1 MFYRQT
7 KLVIV
12 SRFKGKKLR
21 LRMSKQQTRIYMD
34 YQASTPID
42 KRVAEVMHAC
52 YGFAGNPHASEH
64 AFGWDA
70 HAAIERATSELATVL
85 NVDED
90 EIIYTSGATE
100 SNNQAIIGIAENAP
114 AARKRILI
122 SSIEHACVYSAARI
136 AAKRYGCT
144 VEILPVDVRGIVDLD
159 YIEGVVGDDTLIIS
173 VMAVNN
179 EIGTIQPIEE
189 IGRICKKV
197 GAIFHTDA
205 THKLGTGRFDASV
218 ADMVSLSSHK
228 IYGPKGIGALYI
240 SRPLQRSISPLIHG
254 GGQQNGL
261 RAGTLPVPLCAALA
275 RAATL
280 MVDEESAAERLRIQS
295 FRNQFVKEI
304 LSIDDSFFENGISG
318 ALRHPGNT
326 NICFKGMDAQS
337 LLTMLQPNIAAST
350 GSACHSGTTEPSHVL
365 RSIGRNDAEAS
376 ASIRFGFGRFTNEE
390 EIDAAVAII
399 AEAIERNKAVRIAS

>member
-1 MFYRQT
+1 MLYRQT
-7 KLVIV
+7 NLVIV
-12 SRFKGKKLR
+12 SRFNAKYLR
-21 LRMSKQQTRIYMD
+21 MRMSKQHTRIYMD
-34 YQASTPID
+34 YQASAPID
-42 KRVAEVMHAC
+42 NRVVAVMNAYH
-52 YGFAGNPHASEH
+52 GFAGNPHASEH

-70 HAAIERATSELATVL
+70 HAAIERATSELAAAL

-100 SNNQAIIGIAENAP
+100 SNNQAILGIAENAP
-114 AARKRILI
+114 TARKKILI
-122 SSIEHACVYSAARI
+122 SSIEHACVFSAARA

-144 VEILPVDVRGIVDLD
+144 VEILPVDARGIIDLD
-159 YIEGVVGDDTLIIS
+159 YVARAVGDDTLIVS

-189 IGRICKKV
+189 IGKICKKV

-240 SRPLQRSISPLIHG
+240 SRPLQKSIAPLIHG

-261 RAGTLPVPLCAALA
+261 RAGTLPVPLCAALSQA
-275 RAATL
+275 VTL
-280 MVDEESAAERLRIQS
+280 MIDEESSAERARIQS
-295 FRNQFVKEI
+295 FRNLFVNEV

-326 NICFKGMDAQS
+326 NICFRGIDAHS
-337 LLTMLQPNIAAST
+337 LLAMLQPNIAAST

-365 RSIGRNDAEAS
+365 TSIGRSNADAS
-376 ASIRFGFGRFTNEE
+376 SSIRFGFGRFTQEE
-390 EIDAAVAII
+390 DII
-399 AEAIERNKAVRIAS
+399 SGIQIIKNTIMRLSN

>member
-1 MFYRQT
+1 
-7 KLVIV
+7 
-12 SRFKGKKLR
+12 
-21 LRMSKQQTRIYMD
+21 MD

-42 KRVAEVMHAC
+42 KRVVDVMQAC
-52 YGFAGNPHASEH
+52 YGFVGNPHASEH
-64 AFGWDA
+64 SFGWDA
-70 HAAIERATSELATVL
+70 HAAIEQATSELAAVL

-100 SNNQAIIGIAENAP
+100 ANNQAILGIAESAP
-114 AARKRILI
+114 AARKKILI

-144 VEILPVDVRGIVDLD
+144 VEMLPVDARGIVDLD
-159 YIEGVVGDDTLIIS
+159 YVERAVGDDTLIVS

-179 EIGTIQPIEE
+179 EIGTIQPIEA
-189 IGRICKKV
+189 IGKICKKT

-240 SRPLQRSISPLIHG
+240 SRPLQRNVAPQIHG

-275 RAATL
+275 CAATL
-280 MVDEESAAERLRIQS
+280 MIGEESAGEKKRIQS
-295 FRNQFVKEI
+295 LRNHFVKEI
-304 LSIDDSFFENGISG
+304 LAMDNGFFENGISG
-318 ALRHPGNT
+318 ELRHPGNT
-326 NICFKGMDAQS
+326 NICFKGIDAHS
-337 LLTMLQPNIAAST
+337 LLAMLQPNIAAST
-350 GSACHSGTTEPSHVL
+350 GSACHSGATEPSHVL
-365 RSIGRNDAEAS
+365 RSIGRSDAEAS
-376 ASIRFGFGRFTNEE
+376 SSIRFGFGRFTKEE
-390 EIDAAVAII
+390 EIGAAVTII
-399 AEAIERNKAVRIAS
+399 GEAIERCEAVRKAI

>member
-1 MFYRQT
+1 
-7 KLVIV
+7 
-12 SRFKGKKLR
+12 
-21 LRMSKQQTRIYMD
+21 MD

-42 KRVAEVMHAC
+42 KRVVDVMQAC

-64 AFGWDA
+64 SFGWDA
-70 HAAIERATSELATVL
+70 HAAIEQATSELAAVL

-100 SNNQAIIGIAENAP
+100 ANNQAILGIAENAP
-114 AARKRILI
+114 AARKKILI
-122 SSIEHACVYSAARI
+122 SSIEHACVYSAAGI

-144 VEILPVDVRGIVDLD
+144 VEMLPVDARGIVDLD
-159 YIEGVVGDDTLIIS
+159 YVERAVGDDTLIVS

-189 IGRICKKV
+189 IGKICKKT

-240 SRPLQRSISPLIHG
+240 SRPLQRNVAPQIHG

-275 RAATL
+275 CAATL
-280 MVDEESAAERLRIQS
+280 MIGEESAAEKKRIQLL
-295 FRNQFVKEI
+295 RNHFVKEI
-304 LSIDDSFFENGISG
+304 LAMDNGFFENGISG
-318 ALRHPGNT
+318 ELRHPGNT
-326 NICFKGMDAQS
+326 NICFKGIDAHS
-337 LLTMLQPNIAAST
+337 LLAMLQPNIAAST
-350 GSACHSGTTEPSHVL
+350 GSACHSGVTEPSHVL
-365 RSIGRNDAEAS
+365 RSIGRSDAEAS
-376 ASIRFGFGRFTNEE
+376 SSIRFGFGRFTKEE
-390 EIDAAVAII
+390 EIGAAVTII
-399 AEAIERNKAVRIAS
+399 GEAIERCEAVRKAI